1 MRLILV
7 FMRIPPDPS
16 ALTAT
21 APPACLGSPSSGTA
35 GWVWLMGGRV
45 GAWGREGA
53 EGGDCSQTP
62 AAGWWKVGCVSQ
74 NRAPGVFLHPTPS
87 PPPSNCPLLTPG
99 PQGGSRVTSLGDR
112 SFLFLC
118 TLANSPLITVFPN
131 PTPKLRV
138 LAISCWPLD
147 ATETQSRP
155 EACSLHTSQQR
166 NADSELHVP
175 GNGQPGA
182 RSRKENGRK
191 HGKVPTSVGAE

>member
-131 PTPKLRV
+131 PQVEGAGDFL
-138 LAISCWPLD
+138 LAAGCHGNTKQTGSMFVAHEP
-147 ATETQSRP
+147 TE
-155 EACSLHTSQQR
+155 EC
-166 NADSELHVP
+166 
-175 GNGQPGA
+175 GQ
-182 RSRKENGRK
+182 
-191 HGKVPTSVGAE
+191 